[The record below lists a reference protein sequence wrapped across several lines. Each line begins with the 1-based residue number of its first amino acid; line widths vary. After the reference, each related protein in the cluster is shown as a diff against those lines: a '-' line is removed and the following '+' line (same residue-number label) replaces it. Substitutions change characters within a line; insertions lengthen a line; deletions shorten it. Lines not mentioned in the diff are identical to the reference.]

1 MNLERALE
9 VLKSPEPVGER
20 AFDVLRSIASSDTT
34 NPGGRLSQELVL
46 RCLDRIDEFNGT
58 SEILR
63 NLAREHGLF
72 PYLDQEALG
81 LREQIAYEFHKPG
94 RLGEEGIVFHSPQ
107 ARVFERLT
115 QGESVILSAPT
126 SFGKSLIID
135 ALVLNERFN
144 NILVVV
150 PTIALIDETRRRL
163 AHLRSPYKIITHAAQ
178 EAEERNVYVMTQ
190 ERVVEIVDEIELD
203 FFVLDEFYKL
213 APSRSADD
221 QRVSILNHVFY
232 RLASRGIQ
240 FYLLGPSVRDIAPE
254 LTQRFECTFIYEP
267 FETVVSELHA
277 VESGDDEFA
286 SLVRLCSQLEEPTIV
301 YCRSP
306 ARAADVAAR
315 LAEARQEEAIDNVPE
330 SAIEWISEHFHED
343 WHFTTALQARIGVHH
358 GRIPRSLAQY
368 VVRAFD
374 NDEIDILV
382 CTSTLIEGVNT
393 KARNIVVF
401 DNRVSNTR
409 FDFFTF
415 NNIRG
420 RSGRMFQHFVGHV
433 YLFHEPPEDELPFID
448 IPSVTLSDDASDALL
463 IQLDLEDL
471 DENSLLRTRPFRDQT
486 LLSIETLRA
495 NSGLDPE
502 IQLGIAETILAY
514 SEIEARQAVGW
525 SARPQYEQLQAVCQ
539 LIWANV
545 NGSQLGSGSVRS
557 SAQLAY
563 RIHKLRRR
571 PSVRSLIDDQLDFLR
586 QRDAGASA
594 DAAVVNVLDFLRLWA
609 GFHFPR
615 LLTAVDRIQQEIMRR
630 RGLPPGDL
638 SPFAAEVESLFLGS
652 HIIALE
658 EFGLPVQVGT
668 QLPFVEVEGATLD
681 DYLEQ
686 VRRWNVTDLPLTE
699 FPRELFLDLQASI
712 GD

>member
-1 MNLERALE
+1 
-9 VLKSPEPVGER
+9 
-20 AFDVLRSIASSDTT
+20 
-34 NPGGRLSQELVL
+34 
-46 RCLDRIDEFNGT
+46 
-58 SEILR
+58 
-63 NLAREHGLF
+63 
-72 PYLDQEALG
+72 
-81 LREQIAYEFHKPG
+81 
-94 RLGEEGIVFHSPQ
+94 
-107 ARVFERLT
+107 
-115 QGESVILSAPT
+115 
-126 SFGKSLIID
+126 
-135 ALVLNERFN
+135 
-144 NILVVV
+144 
-150 PTIALIDETRRRL
+150 
-163 AHLRSPYKIITHAAQ
+163 
-178 EAEERNVYVMTQ
+178 
-190 ERVVEIVDEIELD
+190 
-203 FFVLDEFYKL
+203 
-213 APSRSADD
+213 
-221 QRVSILNHVFY
+221 
-232 RLASRGIQ
+232 
-240 FYLLGPSVRDIAPE
+240 
-254 LTQRFECTFIYEP
+254 
-267 FETVVSELHA
+267 
-277 VESGDDEFA
+277 
-286 SLVRLCSQLEEPTIV
+286 
-301 YCRSP
+301 
-306 ARAADVAAR
+306 
-315 LAEARQEEAIDNVPE
+315 
-330 SAIEWISEHFHED
+330 
-343 WHFTTALQARIGVHH
+343 
-358 GRIPRSLAQY
+358 
-368 VVRAFD
+368 
-374 NDEIDILV
+374 
-382 CTSTLIEGVNT
+382 
-393 KARNIVVF
+393 
-401 DNRVSNTR
+401 
-409 FDFFTF
+409 
-415 NNIRG
+415 
-420 RSGRMFQHFVGHV
+420 MFQHFVGHV